1 MARALNSAAA
11 YSRAARQRG
20 FALIT
25 ALFLLV
31 AIAVLAGFA
40 VSLSSTWSQGQ
51 ATDISRMRAHQA
63 ALAGIEWA
71 SYRLQTEN
79 SPWQGCRAGI
89 ELEVGG
95 SLASFSPVTVDC
107 EASAYREGATTSW
120 LYTVTAVA
128 KTHGIAGVEQT
139 VQVSLVR

>member
-1 MARALNSAAA
+1 MSSTVAYARPAG
-11 YSRAARQRG
+11 QRG

-31 AIAVLAGFA
+31 AIAALAGFA
-40 VSLSSTWSQGQ
+40 LSLSSTRSQGQ

-79 SPWQGCRAGI
+79 SPWQDCRPGI

-95 SLASFSPVTVDC
+95 SLAPFSPVTVDC
-107 EASAYREGATTSW
+107 QASVYREGATTSW
-120 LYTVTAVA
+120 RYTVTAVA
-128 KTHGIAGVEQT
+128 KTRGMAGVEQT
-139 VQVSLVR
+139 ARVSLVR